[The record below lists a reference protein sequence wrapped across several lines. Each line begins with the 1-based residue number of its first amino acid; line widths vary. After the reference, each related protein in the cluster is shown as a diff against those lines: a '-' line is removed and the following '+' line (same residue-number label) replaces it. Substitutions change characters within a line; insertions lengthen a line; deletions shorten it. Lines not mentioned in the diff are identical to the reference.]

1 MVKFKCKDLSRT
13 FSSYMPMRSM
23 SNDRMRN
30 DKGYSWP
37 IFISPMVTSFPAS
50 LRDADHDDFRL
61 EYQTK
66 VPYPGHKCKGCG
78 RPNADLRAI
87 KRFPMLTKFTEKYGL
102 KERDVIFSANVFFF
116 LFCCILQGWNLK
128 SNFSTSEKWPRI
140 RVEAQVTSTGVCGI
154 S

>member
-1 MVKFKCKDLSRT
+1 
-13 FSSYMPMRSM
+13 
-23 SNDRMRN
+23 
-30 DKGYSWP
+30 
-37 IFISPMVTSFPAS
+37 MVTSFPAS

-66 VPYPGHKCKGCG
+66 VPYPGHKCEGCG

-116 LFCCILQGWNLK
+116 FSAVFYRAGTSNPTFLLQKNGQEFVLRHKSPVQVYAGFHKVKVCCIGSIYWDDEN
-128 SNFSTSEKWPRI
+128 I
-140 RVEAQVTSTGVCGI
+140 
-154 S
+154 